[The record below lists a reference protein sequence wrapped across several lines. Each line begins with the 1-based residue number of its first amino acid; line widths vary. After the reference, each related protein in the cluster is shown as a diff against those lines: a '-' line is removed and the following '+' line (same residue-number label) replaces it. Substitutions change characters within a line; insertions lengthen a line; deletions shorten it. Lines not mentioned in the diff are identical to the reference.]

1 MQSKLTTSGA
11 TNSGV
16 PKRTCRNGIRY
27 KTRNHIIYNILNGPA
42 THSQT
47 LVGIKFAC
55 QAKVNDLD
63 AIALL
68 CEHQNVL
75 RLQIQMDNAVTV
87 YKGHGL
93 AYLTYKD
100 TTHALR
106 EHEFI
111 VHHTIEQF
119 AALDAWKEHRLKT
132 INMNYKIKFIEI

>member
-1 MQSKLTTSGA
+1 MIQIELSG
-11 TNSGV
+11 NS
-16 PKRTCRNGIRY
+16 
-27 KTRNHIIYNILNGPA
+27 A

-47 LVGIKFAC
+47 LIGIKFAC
-55 QAKVNDLD
+55 QAKVNNLD

-75 RLQIQMDNAVTV
+75 RLQIQMDNTIAV

-93 AYLTYKD
+93 AHLTYED

-111 VHHTIEQF
+111 VNYTIKQF
-119 AALDAWKEHRLKT
+119 TALDAWEENSLKRV
-132 INMNYKIKFIEI
+132 